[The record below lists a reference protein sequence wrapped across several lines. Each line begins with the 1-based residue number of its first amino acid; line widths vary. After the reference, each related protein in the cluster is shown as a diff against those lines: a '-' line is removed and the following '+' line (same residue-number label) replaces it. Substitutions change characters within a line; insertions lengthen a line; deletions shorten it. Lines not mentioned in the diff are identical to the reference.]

1 MTMAMTQNRL
11 WTLNEITQATKGRLL
26 SGDSTNAPAR
36 IDADISISGIAIDSR
51 STSEGDMFIAL
62 PGDHHDGHDFI
73 DAAIAQGAVAVL
85 TSKDYV
91 PTPYVKN
98 PNKPVVA
105 IRVADTM
112 TALTDLAQ
120 FARKRH
126 ARPNNSDDN
135 RNNNGNSIA
144 RRIAIT
150 GSVGKTGTRMLVE
163 TALAR
168 YGKTHAS
175 QGNLNNH
182 IGVPLSLAR
191 LPHDVPFAVFEVGM
205 NNAGEITPLSKLIAP
220 DIAIIT
226 QVSES
231 HLGNFASISDIA
243 LAKSEIFAGFAE
255 NKNNTRIAII
265 NSDDGHGDVLT
276 EIANKAGAVAIYT
289 CGVAATADYRLVQ
302 VTRTGEG
309 LQVKAE
315 FHGTPLEFTMKMT
328 YPHWGYAGVLA
339 LAVIDQLGLPLAP
352 ATTAIAQAE
361 DLVGRGRRLKC
372 RLDDIPFTLIDDAYN
387 ASFSSMWAAI
397 TALKTDP
404 QAQGSGKRKIA
415 VLGDMLELGD
425 EEEAIA
431 HHTNLL
437 DALAD
442 AEVTHFIAVGRYMT
456 HLAKRADKHGI
467 SATAVTDAAQA
478 LAKLRQI
485 IRPNDVVLVKASHGM
500 GLWRLV
506 GQLVEKLEATTK
518 HPNPKGDNNVA

>member
-1 MTMAMTQNRL
+1 MIMPQDRL
-11 WTLNEITQATKGRLL
+11 WTLNEITQATKGTLV
-26 SGDSTNAPAR
+26 SGYGYGHASASANVSVNVQTGAGGE
-36 IDADISISGIAIDSR
+36 ADIGVSGIAIDSC
-51 STSEGDMFIAL
+51 SAAKGDMFIAL
-62 PGDHHDGHDFI
+62 LGDHHDGHDFI
-73 DAAIAQGAVAVL
+73 AGAIAHGAVAVL

-91 PTPYVKN
+91 PASHAKKT
-98 PNKPVVA
+98 NKSVAA
-105 IRVADTM
+105 IRVADTT

-126 ARPNNSDDN
+126 ADYGDS
-135 RNNNGNSIA
+135 

-163 TALAR
+163 TALAA

-191 LPHDVPFAVFEVGM
+191 MPHDARFAVFEVGM
-205 NNAGEITPLSKLIAP
+205 NNPGEITPLSKLIAP

-231 HLGNFASISDIA
+231 HLGNFASLTDIA
-243 LAKSEIFAGFAE
+243 HAKAEIFAGFAA

-276 EIANKAGAVAIYT
+276 AIAHKAGAMAIYT
-289 CGVAATADYRLVQ
+289 CGKAKTADYRLRQ
-302 VTRTGEG
+302 VTRTAEG
-309 LQVKAE
+309 LEVTAE
-315 FHGTPLEFTMKMT
+315 FHGMPVEFTMKMT

-339 LAVIDQLGLPLAP
+339 LAVIDQLGLPLTP
-352 ATTAIAQAE
+352 ATTAIANAE

-372 RLDDIPFTLIDDAYN
+372 RLDGIAFTLIDDAYN
-387 ASFSSMWAAI
+387 ASPSSMRAAI

-404 QAQGSGKRKIA
+404 QAKGSDKRKIA

-431 HHTNLL
+431 HHTDLL
-437 DALAD
+437 DALRD
-442 AEVTHFIAVGRYMT
+442 AKVTHFIGVGSYMS
-456 HLAKRADKHGI
+456 HLAKLADKHGI
-467 SATAVTDAAQA
+467 SATAISDATQA
-478 LAKLRQI
+478 LATLRQI
-485 IRPNDVVLVKASHGM
+485 LRPDAVVLIKASHGM
-500 GLWRLV
+500 HLW
-506 GQLVEKLEATTK
+506 QLVEKLEATTK
-518 HPNPKGDNNVA
+518 QSNPNPKGDHDAA